1 MSIRITY
8 NLLLNWT
15 YMVCKSM
22 LLSTLNASENISL
35 IEQCDKIL
43 EHTRIILLQST
54 KEMTTQPTII
64 QLPVTN
70 QKNVFL

>member
-1 MSIRITY
+1 
-8 NLLLNWT
+8 
-15 YMVCKSM
+15 MVCKSM

-43 EHTRIILLQST
+43 EHTKIILLQST
-54 KEMTTQPTII
+54 KEITTRPTII

-70 QKNVFL
+70 QKNVFLWTKIGFLQDF